1 MGALQNM
8 GRRLFLDEP
17 SALPELMISLIRDA
31 LAAVRRMRRMRR
43 GLRTPQAVSSKLYMR
58 NSELGLTKPFPP
70 FREVRRSRSS
80 SLQARRIG
88 SMARRLTW
96 LLAAFAPSL
105 SSGLRFATMPAA
117 QARQSSFRARAVTME
132 ETQCAMIDL
141 STNDPLRVAQTLKK
155 AWMEG
160 AVKRGLVGSVLVPSE
175 NMVTIVAMGPRSR
188 LDSFAEWIKTSSELV
203 SRVTYDTDSCAVDP
217 GQLSSK
223 FKIADVE
230 SNAKGPWLEMLQQ
243 ATIDVKDKGKK
254 QSSDEGLV

>member
-1 MGALQNM
+1 MGLV
-8 GRRLFLDEP
+8 L
-17 SALPELMISLIRDA
+17 
-31 LAAVRRMRRMRR
+31 
-43 GLRTPQAVSSKLYMR
+43 
-58 NSELGLTKPFPP
+58 
-70 FREVRRSRSS
+70 
-80 SLQARRIG
+80 
-88 SMARRLTW
+88 

-105 SSGLRFATMPAA
+105 SFGLRFATMPAT
-117 QARQSSFRARAVTME
+117 QVRQSSFRARAVTME

-141 STNDPLRVAQTLKK
+141 STTDPIRVAQTLKK

-188 LDSFAEWIKTSSELV
+188 LDSFAEWIEASSQLV

-230 SNAKGPWLEMLQQ
+230 SNAKGPWLVMLQQ
-243 ATIDVKDKGKK
+243 ATIDVKEKGKK

>member
-1 MGALQNM
+1 M

-43 GLRTPQAVSSKLYMR
+43 GLRTPQAVR
-58 NSELGLTKPFPP
+58 VHPNSICGSPQLVLTKPFPP

-105 SSGLRFATMPAA
+105 SSGLRFATMPAT

>member
-1 MGALQNM
+1 
-8 GRRLFLDEP
+8 
-17 SALPELMISLIRDA
+17 
-31 LAAVRRMRRMRR
+31 
-43 GLRTPQAVSSKLYMR
+43 MR
-58 NSELGLTKPFPP
+58 NSELGLTKSFPP
-70 FREVRRSRSS
+70 FREAPISVIE
-80 SLQARRIG
+80 ARRIG

-105 SSGLRFATMPAA
+105 SSGLRFATMPAT

-188 LDSFAEWIKTSSELV
+188 LDSFAEWIETSSELV

>member
-1 MGALQNM
+1 M

-17 SALPELMISLIRDA
+17 SALPELMISLIDA
-31 LAAVRRMRRMRR
+31 LAAVRRMRRMRP
-43 GLRTPQAVSSKLYMR
+43 GLRGCVHP
-58 NSELGLTKPFPP
+58 NSICGIPNLALTKPFPP

-105 SSGLRFATMPAA
+105 SSGLRFATMPAT

-132 ETQCAMIDL
+132 ESQCAMIDL